1 MIEEVKGLSEQEV
14 LNLAAKYGKNIIET
28 EQQKSSFS
36 ILISQYRNVITYVLV
51 FATVFS
57 LIAGENLDAIF
68 IFAVLVMNGLF
79 GFIQEYRAE
88 KTLQKLKDLVV
99 PQAKVIRNDEEL
111 EIDAKD
117 IVPSDIV
124 VLREGDRIPADG
136 KLLTDVPVE
145 VDESIL
151 TGESLSVEKNPGEPL
166 YSGTF
171 VVQGRGYMEAIS
183 IGLETKLGKIAKEL
197 ESSEKPKTPL
207 SENIDKLGKKII
219 IITIILTSL
228 ILPIGVLQG
237 RELKELILKVVSLSV
252 AVIPTGL
259 PLVVTI
265 TLALGVYRM
274 VQRKTIVRKMASIE
288 TLGSTNLILTDKT
301 GTITENNMSV
311 KKFWLQDEAKLP
323 LLVRSG
329 VLGNTASLVMEEDGQ
344 KYGFLGD
351 KTDGAILLFA
361 MKHIKDLEEY
371 KDQGKVIEENP
382 FDPSTKLIETTWE
395 KDNVVHHF
403 LRGAPESVLKRCGK
417 KDQEKILSEIEK
429 YAKEGLRVIGFGYK
443 RDGARHFEFL
453 GMVGIYDP
461 PREEA
466 KRAIEE
472 AGGAGIRIVMVTG
485 DNPITAL
492 AIGEDIGLIKE
503 GELVLTSSEMS
514 KMSDDELSEQLP
526 KVRIFARM
534 LPQDKLRLVRLY
546 KKAGYVVAVTGDG
559 VNDALAL
566 SESHIGVAMG
576 GDGTDIAR
584 EASDMVITDDNLYT
598 IVKAIEEGRGIFDN
612 IVKVVVF
619 LLSSNV
625 AEFAII
631 FAGVALGYPIPL
643 SPTQILWVNLV
654 SDGLPAIA
662 LASDSKRKGL
672 LKRKPRD
679 IKEQILNSARLKLI
693 ALITI
698 PFSAFLVLSY
708 VIALNFLDTF
718 SSRMLVFNL
727 LVVGEMLIVFIVRGG
742 IFPLNRFL
750 ILSVIISLI
759 LQFIANTN
767 PILRSVFH

>member
-1 MIEEVKGLSEQEV
+1 
-14 LNLAAKYGKNIIET
+14 
-28 EQQKSSFS
+28 
-36 ILISQYRNVITYVLV
+36 
-51 FATVFS
+51 
-57 LIAGENLDAIF
+57 
-68 IFAVLVMNGLF
+68 
-79 GFIQEYRAE
+79 
-88 KTLQKLKDLVV
+88 
-99 PQAKVIRNDEEL
+99 
-111 EIDAKD
+111 
-117 IVPSDIV
+117 
-124 VLREGDRIPADG
+124 
-136 KLLTDVPVE
+136 
-145 VDESIL
+145 
-151 TGESLSVEKNPGEPL
+151 
-166 YSGTF
+166 
-171 VVQGRGYMEAIS
+171 
-183 IGLETKLGKIAKEL
+183 
-197 ESSEKPKTPL
+197 
-207 SENIDKLGKKII
+207 
-219 IITIILTSL
+219 
-228 ILPIGVLQG
+228 
-237 RELKELILKVVSLSV
+237 
-252 AVIPTGL
+252 
-259 PLVVTI
+259 
-265 TLALGVYRM
+265 
-274 VQRKTIVRKMASIE
+274 
-288 TLGSTNLILTDKT
+288 
-301 GTITENNMSV
+301 
-311 KKFWLQDEAKLP
+311 
-323 LLVRSG
+323 
-329 VLGNTASLVMEEDGQ
+329 
-344 KYGFLGD
+344 
-351 KTDGAILLFA
+351 
-361 MKHIKDLEEY
+361 
-371 KDQGKVIEENP
+371 
-382 FDPSTKLIETTWE
+382 
-395 KDNVVHHF
+395 
-403 LRGAPESVLKRCGK
+403 
-417 KDQEKILSEIEK
+417 
-429 YAKEGLRVIGFGYK
+429 
-443 RDGARHFEFL
+443 
-453 GMVGIYDP
+453 
-461 PREEA
+461 
-466 KRAIEE
+466 
-472 AGGAGIRIVMVTG
+472 MVTG